1 LTVSNRSIPNG
12 KIIESEDLHEDY
24 LKGGNC
30 KMNYK
35 MIIILVILCL
45 IGILIIQNAEIVE
58 IQVYFWTIAMSRV
71 LLMLIL
77 LAIGIIAG
85 WLLGGY
91 FRRKKPNV

>member
-1 LTVSNRSIPNG
+1 
-12 KIIESEDLHEDY
+12 
-24 LKGGNC
+24 
-30 KMNYK
+30 
-35 MIIILVILCL
+35 
-45 IGILIIQNAEIVE
+45 VE